1 MIIEE
6 LVVPLL
12 IWVNP
17 QECPILSVWKYS
29 EGNNNRA
36 RSTVFRMEYGPMR
49 LKIYADVYDHPA
61 RGRSLTLTP
70 KEILAD
76 GSEVDTVF
84 RAGTE
89 ISVYG
94 S

>member
-1 MIIEE
+1 
-6 LVVPLL
+6 
-12 IWVNP
+12 
-17 QECPILSVWKYS
+17 
-29 EGNNNRA
+29 
-36 RSTVFRMEYGPMR
+36 MEYGPMR